1 MTDRWADIY
10 NCRVTFAT
18 ENIIIENIE
27 ISVAMKCNF
36 LKDVEISKISI
47 FVRKHA

>member
-1 MTDRWADIY
+1 MDDKHDSERLRGFGEY
-10 NCRVTFAT
+10 
-18 ENIIIENIE
+18 IE